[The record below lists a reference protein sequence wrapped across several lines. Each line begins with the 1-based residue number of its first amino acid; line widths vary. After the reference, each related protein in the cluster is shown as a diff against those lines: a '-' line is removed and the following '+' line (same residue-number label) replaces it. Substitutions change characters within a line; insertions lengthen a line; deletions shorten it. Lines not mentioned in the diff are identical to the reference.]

1 MSKLQIDK
9 YPIKLD
15 DNNLPICKIK
25 YIKDESYLVETM
37 LDSYNN
43 MYYYSKNIFSIII
56 NDKLLYNH
64 YDCDD
69 LDSSINLAKHIIY
82 VLLNLHDNDSI
93 SVYFYKNTPLL
104 FKGIVS
110 NLNNDKIKLY
120 LIELE
125 KFLNGKIY
133 SLDCYKFLK
142 IISTI
147 VEDFDIYMS
156 ERFKKLL
163 LDEHEHLDSTFYEI
177 TKKNNY
183 LLNKFYFKDDKFNNV
198 FEFCKFFVSNYSDIE
213 ISILYNNSSEFIK
226 YTNKDKD
233 FDKIRHKL
241 LSNLDEYN
249 NIQQV
254 KLHFYNNGLICNY
267 GHIDV
272 KIIDYIKE
280 KGYDYT
286 YFVNPT
292 CLSILPK
299 LE

>member
-1 MSKLQIDK
+1 MSKLQIEK
-9 YPIKLD
+9 YPTKLD
-15 DNNLPICKIK
+15 ENNLPICKIK
-25 YIKDESYLVETM
+25 YIKDESYLIETM
-37 LDSYNN
+37 IDSYNN
-43 MYYYSKNIFSIII
+43 IYYYSKNIFSIII

-64 YDCDD
+64 YDFDD

-82 VLLNLHDNDSI
+82 VLSNLHDNDNI
-93 SVYFYKNTPLL
+93 TVYLYKNTPLL

-110 NLNNDKIKLY
+110 NLNNDYIKSY

-125 KFLNGKIY
+125 KFVNGEIY

-156 ERFKKLL
+156 ERFQKLV
-163 LDEHEHLDSTFYEI
+163 LDEHEELDSTFYEI

-183 LLNKFYFKDDKFNNV
+183 LLNKFYFGNDKFNNV
-198 FEFCKFFVSNYSDIE
+198 FKYCKFFISSYSNIE
-213 ISILYNNSSEFIK
+213 VSILYNDSSEFIK

-233 FDKIRHKL
+233 FYKIRHKL
-241 LSNLDEYN
+241 LNNLDEYN

-254 KLHFYNNGLICNY
+254 KLEFHNNGLICNY
-267 GHIDV
+267 EYIDV
-272 KIIDYIKE
+272 KIIDYTSE
-280 KGYDYT
+280 KGYETT
-286 YFVNPT
+286 YYVNPT